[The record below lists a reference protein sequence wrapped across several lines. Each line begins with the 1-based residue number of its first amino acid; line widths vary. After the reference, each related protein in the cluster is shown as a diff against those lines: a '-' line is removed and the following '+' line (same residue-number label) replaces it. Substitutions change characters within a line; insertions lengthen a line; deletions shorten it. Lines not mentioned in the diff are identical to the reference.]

1 MEEKTKE
8 TIEKLK
14 ALSSETPSNWREH
27 AEWRRDNRKWLWVSG
42 KIAVTLLM
50 RFEEGMTREEFCE
63 RSGIPME
70 TLSLMV
76 KGSYDFT
83 LSEMHNIEKTL
94 GIDILSNLITTKTV
108 QECE

>member
-1 MEEKTKE
+1 MEKEKSE
-8 TIEKLK
+8 IIRKLE
-14 ALSSETPSNWREH
+14 ALASPTPSKWREH
-27 AEWRRDNRKWLWVSG
+27 AEWRVNNRKWLRVSG
-42 KIAVTLLM
+42 EIAVTLLM
-50 RFEEGMTREEFCE
+50 RFNEGMTREEFCE

-76 KGSYDFT
+76 KGRYDFT

-94 GIDILSNLITTKTV
+94 GIDILSNLITTKTK